1 MTELATPTK
10 HQLEIPYQQ
19 AGALAQP
26 KAAAIAVVYPDDC
39 ACSPQSAPV
48 QQRSPL
54 PMLIMSS
61 CLVMAGVLLAQGIEG
76 FRDAQLANANAQ
88 LSQQNTQLETQM
100 NSIKAIAG
108 CK

>member
-10 HQLEIPYQQ
+10 HQSEIPYQQ

-26 KAAAIAVVYPDDC
+26 KAAAIAVVYQDDC
-39 ACSPQSAPV
+39 VCSPQPVPV
-48 QQRSPL
+48 QQKSPL

-61 CLVMAGVLLAQGIEG
+61 CLVMAGVLLAQGIG
-76 FRDAQLANANAQ
+76 GSRDAQLANTNTQ

-100 NSIKAIAG
+100 SGIRAIAG